1 MRVTTRKE
9 ALAAGLRYDPT
20 QRRRSQRHGKQ
31 KGVTITIPAAEL
43 RKAGID
49 PDGPPP
55 EYRTTGTKVRGH
67 RVIVNL
73 YP

>member
-1 MRVTTRKE
+1 MVSRKDLLRE
-9 ALAAGLRYDPT
+9 GLRYDPGAW
-20 QRRRSQRHGKQ
+20 RRSQRHGKQ

-43 RKAGID
+43 RAAGID

-55 EYRTTGTKVRGH
+55 VYRTKGASVRGH

-73 YP
+73 HPG